1 MFGNFLY
8 FIIVLLIY
16 TTYQPPEEANMDF
29 SEAVF
34 LFLLLFLLFYCLTMF
49 LFRNLERQLII
60 GKSQRLSHAFDTLIT
75 RQSIMAV
82 TFFAVNIYGLS
93 LPAFLSEIPLLKSIP
108 TLAALIFICM
118 FLLYLSAIWSIAYRC
133 HLRLHGP
140 GLSRKEYILSN
151 ISFSIP
157 VLLPWLLLSGISDI
171 IFILPFNLIKDVL
184 LTPIGQAI
192 YFLFFLIIVAITGP
206 LLIQKFWGCT
216 PLDQGI
222 YRMQIENFCKKAHLE
237 YSDILKWPLFGG
249 QMITAGVMGLVKK
262 FRFILVTPA
271 LLRFLHAK
279 ELDAV
284 MAHEIGHVKKNH
296 LQFYLFFFVGY
307 MLLSFAGFNLVVY
320 FTIYVEPVYRFLID
334 AGIDKESLFSALISI
349 FLIVIFIIYFRYLF
363 GYFMRNFERQ
373 ADVYVYELLDN
384 ALPLISSLRKIAVIS
399 GQPPD
404 RPNWH
409 HFSIK
414 ERIDYL
420 NRCERDRR
428 WVSRH
433 HRKIQKSIG
442 IYIAAMILS
451 GIAVYNLNFGKTGEK
466 LNSYLIE
473 TLISRE
479 IRKNP
484 DNPSLFRELGD
495 YYTISSKKYSDAI
508 NSYEKGLLIAPDDS
522 EILNNFAWLL
532 ATCED
537 ETFRNPK
544 KALILAKKANS
555 LKKAAH
561 IKDTLAEAYFVNGY
575 FNIAFSTEKEAL
587 SLIKKEKDRLHYES
601 QLKKFRKALEN
612 QINKNEEPYHASP
625 LPVI

>member
-16 TTYQPPEEANMDF
+16 TTYQPPEEANMDSPETF
-29 SEAVF
+29 F
-34 LFLLLFLLFYCLTMF
+34 LFSLLFLIFYCITMF
-49 LFRNLERQLII
+49 LFRNLERQIII
-60 GKSQRLSHAFDTLIT
+60 GKSQRLSHAFDSLIT

-93 LPAFLSEIPLLKSIP
+93 LPAFLAEIPLFKSIP
-108 TLAALIFICM
+108 TLAALIFICI
-118 FLLYLSAIWSIAYRC
+118 FLVYLSAIWSIAYKC
-133 HLRLHGP
+133 HSRLHDP
-140 GLSRKEYILSN
+140 GVSRKEYILSN

-157 VLLPWLLLSGISDI
+157 VLIPWFLLSGISDI
-171 IFILPFNLIKDVL
+171 IFILPFNMIKNAL

-192 YFLFFLIIVAITGP
+192 YFLFFLIIAAITGP

-216 PLDQGI
+216 PLDKGI
-222 YRMQIENFCKKAHLE
+222 YRMQIEDFCRKAHLE

-249 QMITAGVMGLVKK
+249 RMITAGVMGLVKR

-271 LLRFLHAK
+271 LLRFLHSK

-296 LQFYLFFFVGY
+296 LQLYLFFFVGY
-307 MLLSFAGFNLVVY
+307 MLLTFAGFNLVVY
-320 FTIYVEPVYRFLID
+320 FTIYIEPAYRFLID
-334 AGIDKESLFSALISI
+334 AGIDRESLVSALTSI
-349 FLIVIFIIYFRYLF
+349 FLIVTFIIYFRYLF
-363 GYFMRNFERQ
+363 GFFMRNFERQ
-373 ADVYVYELLDN
+373 ADVYVYELMDN
-384 ALPLISSLRKIAVIS
+384 ALPLISSLKKIAVIS
-399 GQPPD
+399 GQSPD

-420 NRCERDRR
+420 NKCETDRR

-433 HRKIQKSIG
+433 HKKIQKSIAVYLAG
-442 IYIAAMILS
+442 MILS
-451 GIAVYNLNFGKTGEK
+451 GIAVYNLNFGETGKK

-473 TLISRE
+473 TLIIRE
-479 IRKNP
+479 IKKNP
-484 DNPSLFRELGD
+484 NNPSLFRELGD
-495 YYTISSKKYSDAI
+495 YYYISLKRYSDAVNI
-508 NSYEKGLLIAPDDS
+508 YEKGLLITPDDP

-537 ETFRNPK
+537 EMFRNPK
-544 KALILAKKANS
+544 KALILSQKADR

-575 FNIAFSTEKEAL
+575 FDKAFLTGKEAL
-587 SLIKKEKDRLHYES
+587 SLVKKEKDRLHFEN
-601 QLKKFRKALEN
+601 QLKKFIAAFEN
-612 QINKNEEPYHASP
+612 M
-625 LPVI
+625 

>member
-8 FIIVLLIY
+8 FIVVLLIY
-16 TTYQPPEEANMDF
+16 TTYQPPEEANMDSAETF
-29 SEAVF
+29 F
-34 LFLLLFLLFYCLTMF
+34 LFSLLFLIFYSITMF
-49 LFRNLERQLII
+49 LFRNLERQII
-60 GKSQRLSHAFDTLIT
+60 IEKSQRLSHAFDSMVT

-93 LPAFLSEIPLLKSIP
+93 LPAFLAEIPLFKSIP

-118 FLLYLSAIWSIAYRC
+118 FLLYLSAIWSIAYKC
-133 HLRLHGP
+133 HSRLHDP
-140 GLSRKEYILSN
+140 GVSRKEYILSN

-157 VLLPWLLLSGISDI
+157 VLIPWFLLSGISDI
-171 IFILPFNLIKDVL
+171 IFILPFNMIKNAL

-192 YFLFFLIIVAITGP
+192 YFLFFLIIAAITGP

-216 PLDQGI
+216 PLDKGI
-222 YRMQIENFCKKAHLE
+222 YRMQIEAFCKKAHLE

-249 QMITAGVMGLVKK
+249 RMITAGVMGLVKR

-271 LLRFLHAK
+271 LLRFLHSK

-296 LQFYLFFFVGY
+296 LQLYLFFFVGY
-307 MLLSFAGFNLVVY
+307 MLLTFAGFNLVVY
-320 FTIYVEPVYRFLID
+320 FTIYIEPAYRFLID
-334 AGIDKESLFSALISI
+334 AGIDRESLVSALTSL
-349 FLIVIFIIYFRYLF
+349 FLIVIFIVYFRYLF
-363 GYFMRNFERQ
+363 GFFMRNFERQ
-373 ADVYVYELLDN
+373 ADVYVYELMDN
-384 ALPLISSLRKIAVIS
+384 ALPLISSLKKIAVIS

-420 NRCERDRR
+420 SKCETDRR

-433 HRKIQKSIG
+433 HKKIQKSIAVYLAG
-442 IYIAAMILS
+442 MILS
-451 GIAVYNLNFGKTGEK
+451 GIAVYNLNFGETGKK

-473 TLISRE
+473 TLIIRE
-479 IRKNP
+479 IKKNP
-484 DNPSLFRELGD
+484 TNPSLFRELGD
-495 YYTISSKKYSDAI
+495 YYYISLKRYSDAANI
-508 NSYEKGLLIAPDDS
+508 YEKGLLITPDDP

-537 ETFRNPK
+537 KTFQNPER
-544 KALILAKKANS
+544 ALILSKKADR

-575 FNIAFSTEKEAL
+575 FDKAFSTEKEAL
-587 SLIKKEKDRLHYES
+587 SLVKKEKDRLHFEN
-601 QLKKFRKALEN
+601 QLKKFREAFEN
-612 QINKNEEPYHASP
+612 K
-625 LPVI
+625 